1 MIKSSR
7 FQIRRSRPACA
18 EKSRSAKGLGVIA
31 ALAAT
36 ALLAASAGTSC
47 SGAAIPDAALGGDTT
62 RQDTSSNAF
71 GLAAPKLSNEERR
84 KFEIGD
90 SFFTQN
96 WVTAPA
102 STEARDGLGPT
113 FNAQSCSSCHIHDGR
128 GAPPDPTG
136 EKAHLGLLIRLSV
149 PGEHPRT
156 GAPLGDPNY
165 GTQLQD
171 RSVLGVPAE
180 GDLTVSYKLVL
191 GEYADGETFE
201 LREPVYQIVDLAFG
215 QMANDIQMSPRLAPQ
230 IIGAGLLEAV
240 PEETILALADPDDV
254 DGDGISGRANYV
266 WDARAGKMSLGR
278 FGWKANVATVEQQIA
293 GAFHGDIG
301 ITSSLIPDENCPETQ
316 TECVAAPNGGNPE
329 LSDSR
334 LDAVTFY
341 NRTLAVPAM
350 RNPDDQAVRNGY
362 ALFSEIGCAACHT
375 PTLQTGPSDIATLS
389 QQVIHPYTDLL
400 LHDMG
405 EGLADN
411 RPDFAASGSEWR
423 TPPLWGL
430 GLIDEVSGHRFLLH
444 DGRARTIQE
453 AVLWHGGEAALAGEA
468 FRRLSSDER
477 ADLLAF
483 LEAL

>member
-1 MIKSSR
+1 MLKI
-7 FQIRRSRPACA
+7 AA
-18 EKSRSAKGLGVIA
+18 SAKGSGAAA
-31 ALAAT
+31 ALAAI
-36 ALLAASAGTSC
+36 ALLAASACTSC
-47 SGAAIPDAALGGDTT
+47 SGASSLAVPPADLGGDTT
-62 RQDTSSNAF
+62 RQDATGNAF
-71 GLAAPKLSNEERR
+71 GLASPKLSNEERR
-84 KFEIGD
+84 KFEVGD

-136 EKAHLGLLIRLSV
+136 EEARLGLLMRLSV
-149 PGEHPRT
+149 PGEHPTT
-156 GAPLGDPNY
+156 GAPLADPNY

-180 GDLTVSYKLVL
+180 GDLTVSYTPIA
-191 GEYADGETFE
+191 GRYADGETFE
-201 LREPVYQIVDLAFG
+201 LRDPIYEIVDLAFG
-215 QMANDIQMSPRLAPQ
+215 SLADDIQTSPRLAPQ

-240 PEETILALADPDDV
+240 PEETILALADPDDA

-266 WDARAGKMSLGR
+266 WDARAATMSLGR
-278 FGWKANVATVEQQIA
+278 FGWKANVPTVEQQIA

-301 ITSSLIPDENCPETQ
+301 ITSALAPDENCPEAQ
-316 TECVAAPNGGNPE
+316 ASCADAPNGGSPE
-329 LSDSR
+329 LSDSK
-334 LDAVTFY
+334 LDSVTFY

-350 RNPDDQAVRNGY
+350 RNSEDRAVRKGY
-362 ALFSEIGCAACHT
+362 EIFGEIGCAACHT
-375 PTLQTGPSDIATLS
+375 PALQTGPSDIATLS
-389 QQVIHPYTDLL
+389 HQTIHPYTDLL

-430 GLIDEVSGHRFLLH
+430 GLIEEVSGHRFLLH
-444 DGRARTIQE
+444 DGRARTIEE
-453 AVLWHGGEAALAGEA
+453 AILWHGGEAETAKEA
-468 FRRLSSDER
+468 FRSLSSDER
-477 ADLLAF
+477 EDLLAF